1 MKIKFESIK
10 PDVNSSFRIFSPRL
24 NDFFYWHFHPEYEIV
39 YLEGANGTRHVGD
52 HLDTFE
58 GSDLVF
64 IGPNIPHLNFD
75 YGIKTPYEKIVV
87 QMKEDFLHHAFL
99 NIPELIDIHTLFEK
113 ARHGICFHGKT
124 KKKIGEKLKVISTLP
139 HFQQLIEVLSIFHE
153 MANSTEITLLNAQP
167 VDRNYN
173 LKEQQRIRTVK
184 QFIEENYM
192 RKIEIKEVAKLS
204 NLAPSAFCRHF
215 KKMTKLTFIEFLN
228 QYRINQSKKLLMLD
242 KTITETCFE
251 SGFESLSYFNRT
263 FKKIT
268 GGNPLQFKKRILE
281 NRIPT

>member
-24 NDFFYWHFHPEYEIV
+24 SDFFYWHFHPEYEIV

-87 QMKEDFLHHAFL
+87 QMKEDFLRHAFL
-99 NIPELIDIHTLFEK
+99 NIPELTDIHTLFEK

-124 KKKIGEKLKVISTLP
+124 KEKIGEKLKVISTLP

-173 LKEQQRIRTVK
+173 WKEQQRIRTVK
-184 QFIEENYM
+184 QFIEENYT
-192 RKIEIKEVAKLS
+192 RKIEIKEVA
-204 NLAPSAFCRHF
+204 NLCNLTPSAFCRHF